1 MASANI
7 AALGTTRKMLGFSR
21 RTVEVDFDNATIADL
36 LRHLPTVDGRT
47 LYDNLVCDGK
57 LRRDF
62 AVVVDGLSLKADE
75 LNRRLE
81 GGEEVVT
88 MAILRHLHGG

>member
-21 RTVEVDFDNATIADL
+21 QVVEFENATVADL
-36 LRHLPTVDGRT
+36 LRQLNTLDGRT
-47 LYDNLVCDGK
+47 LYDNLVCNGK
-57 LRRDF
+57 LRGDF
-62 AVVVDGLSLKADE
+62 AIVVDGLSLKADQ
-75 LNRRLE
+75 LNRRLQ

>member
-21 RTVEVDFDNATIADL
+21 RTVEFENATVADL
-36 LRHLPTVDGRT
+36 LRQLSTLDGQT

-57 LRRDF
+57 LRGDF
-62 AVVVDGLSLKADE
+62 AIVVDGLSLKADQ
-75 LNRRLE
+75 LNRRLQ
-81 GGEEVVT
+81 GGEEIVT
-88 MAILRHLHGG
+88 LAILRHLHGG

>member
-1 MASANI
+1 MTSAKL

-21 RTVEVDFDNATIADL
+21 RTVEVEIDNATIADV
-36 LRHLPTVDGRT
+36 LRQLPTLDGRT
-47 LYDNLVCDGK
+47 LYDNLVCDGR
-57 LRRDF
+57 LRGDF
-62 AVVVDGLSLKADE
+62 AVVVNGLSLKADQ
-75 LNRRLE
+75 LNRRLQ

>member
-21 RTVEVDFDNATIADL
+21 RTVEVELENATIADL
-36 LRHLPTVDGRT
+36 LRQLPTVDGRT
-47 LYDNLVCDGK
+47 LYDNLAYDGK
-57 LRRDF
+57 LRSDF
-62 AVVVDGLSLKADE
+62 ALVVDGLSLKADQ
-75 LNRRLE
+75 LNRRLT
-81 GGEEVVT
+81 GGEEIVT

>member
-21 RTVEVDFDNATIADL
+21 QRVEFENATVADL
-36 LRHLPTVDGRT
+36 LRQLSTLDGRT
-47 LYDNLVCDGK
+47 LYDHLVCDGE
-57 LRRDF
+57 LRGDF
-62 AVVVDGLSLKADE
+62 AVVVDGLSLKADQ
-75 LNRRLE
+75 LNRRLR
-81 GGEEVVT
+81 GGEEIVT

>member
-21 RTVEVDFDNATIADL
+21 QTVEFENATVADL
-36 LRHLPTVDGRT
+36 LRQLPTVDGRT

-57 LRRDF
+57 LRGDF
-62 AVVVDGLSLKADE
+62 AVVVDGLSLKADQ
-75 LNRRLE
+75 LNRRLQ
-81 GGEEVVT
+81 GGEEIVT

>member
-7 AALGTTRKMLGFSR
+7 AALGSTRKMLGFSR
-21 RTVEVDFDNATIADL
+21 RTVEFQHATVADL
-36 LRHLPTVDGRT
+36 LRQLNTLDGRT
-47 LYDNLVCDGK
+47 LYDNLVCNGK
-57 LRRDF
+57 LRGDF
-62 AVVVDGLSLKADE
+62 AIVVDGLSLKADQ
-75 LNRRLE
+75 LNRRLQ

>member
-1 MASANI
+1 MASAKI

-21 RTVEVDFDNATIADL
+21 QTVEFENATVADL
-36 LRHLPTVDGRT
+36 LRQLPTVDGRT

-57 LRRDF
+57 LRGDF
-62 AVVVDGLSLKADE
+62 AVIVDGLSLKAE
-75 LNRRLE
+75 QLNRRLE

>member
-21 RTVEVDFDNATIADL
+21 RTVAVEFENATIADL
-36 LRHLPTVDGRT
+36 LRQLPTVDGRT
-47 LYDNLVCDGK
+47 LYDLLVCDGK
-57 LRRDF
+57 LRGDF
-62 AVVVDGLSLKADE
+62 AVVVDGLSLKADQ
-75 LNRRLE
+75 LNRRLQ
-81 GGEEVVT
+81 GGEEIVT